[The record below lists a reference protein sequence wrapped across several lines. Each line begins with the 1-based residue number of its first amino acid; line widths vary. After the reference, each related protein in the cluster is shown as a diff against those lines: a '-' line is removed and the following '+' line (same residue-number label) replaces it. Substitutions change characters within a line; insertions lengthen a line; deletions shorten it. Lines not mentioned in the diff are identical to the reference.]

1 MRLLTKIN
9 RNYLVLLSVMLI
21 IISFAGYYIIKLRFQ
36 YEAKEKLLQTAGLIH
51 KQIKQTG
58 ATINLSPVIEV
69 RESSKDK
76 IQEPVFKEIF
86 IQNKA
91 EDNEEE
97 PYFEL
102 WETVNISGKYYDIK
116 IRQSILEYED
126 MIRAI
131 AYPLLAMLLS
141 AFIFSFLI
149 NYRFNQTVWK
159 DFKRNLRA
167 LENYSFTHRGELSL
181 KNTNIQEFDHLNEI
195 ISGLMGK
202 LSREYRLLK
211 QFTENASHEL
221 QTPLAI
227 ISLNLEELLQGQMPE
242 EQLSR
247 VYSVFRSVKKLDKLN
262 RSLLL
267 LTKIENEQFINEELL
282 NLTTLFK
289 EKLDEYKVLAEPKGI
304 KVFQNINADFRLSMN
319 PELAAV
325 LINNLLLNAIRHNIE
340 KGEVKF
346 FSTADELSICNT
358 GTNKALDEKAIF
370 KRFVKQNSGS
380 FGLGLAIVKEIC
392 NLYALKIK
400 YSFKENQHCFVLK
413 LFKVKVDFRE

>member
-21 IISFAGYYIIKLRFQ
+21 IISIAGYYIIKLRFQ

-51 KQIKQTG
+51 EQIRQTG
-58 ATINLSPVIEV
+58 ATINLPPVIEV
-69 RESSKDK
+69 RESRKHK
-76 IQEPVFKEIF
+76 VQEPVFKEIF
-86 IQNKA
+86 IKNKA

-102 WETVNISGKYYDIK
+102 WETVNISGEYYDIK

-149 NYRFNQTVWK
+149 NYRFNKTVWK
-159 DFKRNLRA
+159 DFKQNLQA
-167 LENYSFTHRGELSL
+167 LENYSFTHGGELSL
-181 KNTNIQEFDHLNEI
+181 KDTNILEFDHLNAI
-195 ISGLMGK
+195 ISGLMEK

-227 ISLNLEELLQGQMPE
+227 ISLNLEELLQEQMPE

-247 VYSVFRSVKKLDKLN
+247 VYSIFQSIKKLDKLN

-267 LTKIENEQFINEELL
+267 LTKIENEQFINEELI
-282 NLTTLFK
+282 NLTTIFK
-289 EKLDEYKVLAEPKGI
+289 EKLDEYKVLTEPKNI
-304 KVFQNINADFRLSMN
+304 KIFQNINADFKLSMN
-319 PELAAV
+319 PELAV
-325 LINNLLLNAIRHNIE
+325 ILINNLLLNAIRHNIE
-340 KGEVKF
+340 KGEIKF
-346 FSTADELSICNT
+346 FSTADELRICNT
-358 GTNKALDEKAIF
+358 GINKAPDERVIF
-370 KRFVKQNSGS
+370 KRFVKQNSSS

-400 YSFKENQHCFVLK
+400 YSFTENQHCFALK
-413 LFKVKVDFRE
+413 K